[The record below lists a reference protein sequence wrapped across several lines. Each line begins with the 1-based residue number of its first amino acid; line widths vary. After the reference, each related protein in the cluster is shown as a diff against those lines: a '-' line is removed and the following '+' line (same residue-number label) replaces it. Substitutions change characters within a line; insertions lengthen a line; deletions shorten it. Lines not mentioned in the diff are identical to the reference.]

1 MLTAEEVLNA
11 RFATSGLFHAGYDAS
26 QVDDWLDQVVSTLRA
41 YQGEAE
47 GDVQLL
53 AEDAHEV
60 RFRMLRGAGAYD
72 TAQVDDV
79 IDRIAAA
86 LVEHEA

>member
-1 MLTAEEVLNA
+1 MLTADEVLNA
-11 RFATSGLFHAGYDAS
+11 RFTTGGTLYAGYDAH
-26 QVDDWLDQVVSTLRA
+26 QVDDWLDRVISTLRA
-41 YQGEAE
+41 HEGEAD

-53 AEDAHEV
+53 AEDAQQV

-72 TAQVDDV
+72 TVQVDDV
-79 IDRIAAA
+79 IDRIASA